1 VNDNMELEKD
11 VRALFDACVRMNRH
25 HPPELLRWFVADVLA
40 GFGVESGEKAPEHLT
55 GWLREQGGEYARLV
69 ERRPF
74 EDLLGTL
81 YQMLGSH
88 GHRAHLGQFFTPQPV
103 ADLMAALA
111 DPVPI
116 LDEGDPASQGRLLR
130 MCEPAC
136 GSGALVLGFLRRLL
150 AERGREGPRRWS
162 ITAIDL
168 DPLCARI
175 CATQVLANAFV
186 GQIELGEVVVYSGN
200 ALAPWECLQVVVHAS
215 SRDLRPD
222 VVLPA
227 LHPSRLEALRQAT
240 RGALP
245 AAGSTVAQRSGAVEQ
260 RKPDARAAWQ
270 PQARPTEPATSQV
283 DLFAE

>member
-1 VNDNMELEKD
+1 MELEKS
-11 VRALFDACVRMNRH
+11 VRTLFDACVRMNRH

-40 GFGVESGEKAPEHLT
+40 GFGVDSGEDAPEQLA
-55 GWLREQGGEYARLV
+55 GWLREQSGEYARLV
-69 ERRPF
+69 ERHPF
-74 EDLLGTL
+74 EDVLGTL

-103 ADLMAALA
+103 ADFMAAL
-111 DPVPI
+111 V
-116 LDEGDPASQGRLLR
+116 DPAALPDASDPRLRGRLLR

-150 AERGREGPRRWS
+150 EARGREGPRRWS
-162 ITAIDL
+162 ITAVDL
-168 DPLCARI
+168 DPLCARM
-175 CATQVLANAFV
+175 CAVQVLANAFV

-200 ALAPWECLQVVVHAS
+200 ALEPWECLTVVVHAS

-240 RGALP
+240 RAALP
-245 AAGSTVAQRSGAVEQ
+245 AAASSESGRRSAVAERN
-260 RKPDARAAWQ
+260 PDMHRL
-270 PQARPTEPATSQV
+270 PQAPAPPTPPAASQV
-283 DLFAE
+283 DLFAG